1 MFDNSNIIVGLEI
14 GTSKVCAVVGESRE
28 GGTDPAKAGLNIIGL
43 GQARS
48 RGVRK
53 GELVDTQQAEEDV
66 RNAIVEAEQMA
77 DVEIRS
83 VYLGVTGGHIRG
95 FNNRG
100 VHPVVSADREITDDD
115 VQDVIKNAKA
125 INLPTENSVVHA
137 IRQHFFVDG
146 QDGVTN
152 PVGMLGS
159 RLEVDMHV
167 VHGNTNRLQNAIRL
181 VKGMQLEVDEIVF
194 NGLASSLALLTNEQ
208 KELGA
213 LVIDIGGGTTDYVVY
228 TDGVIKH
235 TGVLA
240 VGGDHV
246 SNDLAYGLKVPLSR
260 AEKLKL
266 EHGSAL
272 ADDAAKGRTVTIT
285 NELGLPLKTVN
296 IEHLRRIMSLR
307 LEEIFLLIAQDLDQL
322 GLLDY
327 LRAGVFLCGGGARV
341 PHIANLAE
349 PILQMPV
356 SLGQTNSVSGLKS
369 ALGQPEFVTGIGLA
383 KFGSFKARKREG
395 RPSLAQGIKGALG
408 RFLQRS

>member
-14 GTSKVCAVVGESRE
+14 GTSKICAVVGEQNA
-28 GGTDPAKAGLNIIGL
+28 DPAKAGLNIIGL

-53 GELVDTQQAEEDV
+53 GELVDAQQAEEDV

-100 VHPVVSADREITDDD
+100 MHPVVSADREITDDD
-115 VQDVIKNAKA
+115 VQDVVKNAKA
-125 INLPTENSVVHA
+125 INLPTENSVIHA

-213 LVIDIGGGTTDYVVY
+213 LVVDIGGGTTDYVVY

-240 VGGDHV
+240 IGGDHI

-272 ADDAAKGRTVTIT
+272 VDDAAKGQTVTLT
-285 NELGLPLKTVN
+285 NDLGLPLKTIN
-296 IEHLRRIMSLR
+296 IEHLRRIMALR
-307 LEEIFLLIAQDLDQL
+307 LEEIFQLVAQDLDQL

-341 PHIANLAE
+341 PHIAELAE

-369 ALGQPEFVTGIGLA
+369 ALGQPEFVTGIGLVR
-383 KFGSFKARKREG
+383 FGSFKTRKREG

-408 RFLQRS
+408 RLLQRS

>member
-1 MFDNSNIIVGLEI
+1 MFDTANIIVGLEI
-14 GTSKVCAVVGESRE
+14 GTSKVCAVVGEQSA
-28 GGTDPAKAGLNIIGL
+28 DPAKAGLNIIGL

-194 NGLASSLALLTNEQ
+194 NGLASSLALLTSEQ

-240 VGGDHV
+240 VGGDHI

-272 ADDAAKGRTVTIT
+272 VDDAAKGQTVTIT

-307 LEEIFLLIAQDLDQL
+307 LEEIFQLVAQDLNQL

-341 PHIANLAE
+341 PHITRLAE

-356 SLGQTNSVSGLKS
+356 SLGQTDSVSGLKS

-395 RPSLAQGIKGALG
+395 KPSLAQGIKGALG
-408 RFLQRS
+408 RFLQRP

>member
-1 MFDNSNIIVGLEI
+1 MFDDSNIIVGLEI
-14 GTSKVCAVVGESRE
+14 GTSKVCAVVGEVNAE
-28 GGTDPAKAGLNIIGL
+28 GALNIIGL
-43 GQARS
+43 GQSRS

-53 GELVDTQQAEEDV
+53 GEISDIPQAEEDV

-83 VYLGVTGGHIRG
+83 VFLGVTGGHIRG

-100 VHPVVSADREITDDD
+100 MHPVVSADREISEDD

-125 INLPTENSVVHA
+125 INLPTENSVIHA

-159 RLEVDMHV
+159 RLEVDVHV
-167 VHGNTNRLQNAIRL
+167 VHGMTNRLQNSIRL
-181 VKGMQLEVDEIVF
+181 VKGLQLEVEDIVF
-194 NGLASSLALLTNEQ
+194 NGLASSLALLTAEQ

-213 LVIDIGGGTTDYVVY
+213 LVIDIGGGTTDFVVY
-228 TDGVIKH
+228 ADGVIKH
-235 TGVLA
+235 TGAIA

-272 ADDAAKGRTVTIT
+272 MDQECKGQTVTIT
-285 NELGLPLKTVN
+285 NELGLLMKVVN
-296 IEHLRRIMSLR
+296 VEHLRQIMSLR
-307 LEEIFLLIAQDLDQL
+307 IEEIFQLIAQDLEQA
-322 GLLDY
+322 GLADY
-327 LRAGVFLCGGGARV
+327 LRAGVFLCGGCARI
-341 PHIANLAE
+341 PNISKLAE
-349 PILQMPV
+349 QMLQMPV
-356 SLGQTNSVSGLKS
+356 AAGQTKSISGLKS
-369 ALGQPEFVTGIGLA
+369 ALDQPEFVTAIGLA
-383 KFGSFKARKREG
+383 KFGSFKSRKREG
-395 RPSLAQGIKGALG
+395 KSLVAGIKGMFG
-408 RFLQRS
+408 RLLHNRQ